1 VTGDDVDAHLP
12 TRRSACYILAMRK
25 RVVLLGIGA
34 AATLASGACGNDNDR
49 AATRIQVIDSAYS
62 QSWQPMEDTGTV
74 YRIAIISPLG
84 TDTVRN
90 VIPPAPIVV
99 GDSLV
104 IGLLQA
110 SEDSATPQRQVFR
123 LRLGQHQVETTPLP
137 EDVWP
142 SYQDVLV
149 SPDGRYIAYVGEDTT
164 PANPGTY
171 GIVRELRTGAIV
183 VKGPG
188 GGGCDCD
195 EDYNHARWFPPDS
208 FEIAV
213 AHRNSSGGWQR
224 FSGKASASRV
234 HVDTLTD
241 EPDWH

>member
-1 VTGDDVDAHLP
+1 VR
-12 TRRSACYILAMRK
+12 TRVIVIILGAGIAAM
-25 RVVLLGIGA
+25 
-34 AATLASGACGNDNDR
+34 SGACNRENDR
-49 AATRIQVIDSAYS
+49 SSTRVRVIDSTYTE
-62 QSWQPMEDTGTV
+62 SWEPMEDTGTV
-74 YRIAIISPLG
+74 YRIEITSPLG
-84 TDTVRN
+84 ADTVRN

-104 IGLLQA
+104 IGLLQL
-110 SEDSATPQRQVFR
+110 SEDSSTPQRQIFR
-123 LRLGQHQVETTPLP
+123 LRLGQHRIETEPIP
-137 EDVWP
+137 PDIWS
-142 SYQDVLV
+142 SYQDVLI
-149 SPDGRYIAYVGEDTT
+149 SPDGRFIAYVGEDTT

-171 GIVRELRTGAIV
+171 GIVRDLKTGQIV

-195 EDYNHARWFPPDS
+195 EDYNHARWFAPDS

-213 AHRNSSGGWQR
+213 AHSNSGAGWQR
-224 FSGKASASRV
+224 LSGKASASRV

>member
-1 VTGDDVDAHLP
+1 MQTRTLILLTGAVTV
-12 TRRSACYILAMRK
+12 IL
-25 RVVLLGIGA
+25 
-34 AATLASGACGNDNDR
+34 SGACGANDDR
-49 AATRIQVIDSAYS
+49 AATRIQVIDSAYA
-62 QSWQPMEDTGTV
+62 QSWEPVEDTGTV
-74 YRIAIISPLG
+74 YRIAVVSRLG

-90 VIPPAPIVV
+90 VVPPAPIIV

-104 IGLLQA
+104 IGLVQA
-110 SEDSATPQRQVFR
+110 SEDSSTPQRQIFR
-123 LRLGQHQVETTPLP
+123 LRLGQHRVETSPLP
-137 EDVWP
+137 DDVWL

-171 GIVRELRTGAIV
+171 GIVRDLRSGSIV

-195 EDYNHARWFPPDS
+195 DDYNHARWFAPDS

-213 AHRNSSGGWQR
+213 AHRNTNGGWQR

-234 HVDTLTD
+234 HVDTLSD

>member
-1 VTGDDVDAHLP
+1 
-12 TRRSACYILAMRK
+12 MRA
-25 RVVLLGIGA
+25 RVVVIVAGA
-34 AATLASGACGNDNDR
+34 GAVVMSGACRHEEDESS
-49 AATRIQVIDSAYS
+49 TRIRVLDSTYT

-74 YRIAIISPLG
+74 YRIEVVSPLG
-84 TDTVRN
+84 ADTIRN

-104 IGLLQA
+104 IGMIQQ
-110 SEDSATPQRQVFR
+110 SEDSSTPERRVFR
-123 LRLGQHQVETTPLP
+123 LRLGQHRVETSVLP

-142 SYQDVLV
+142 SYQDVLI
-149 SPDGRYIAYVGEDTT
+149 SPNGRYIAYVGEDTT
-164 PANPGTY
+164 PTNPGTY
-171 GIVRELRTGAIV
+171 GIVRDLATGDVV

-195 EDYNHARWFPPDS
+195 EDFNHARWFAPDS

-213 AHRNSSGGWQR
+213 AHSNSSGGWER
-224 FSGKASASRV
+224 ISGKASARRI
-234 HVDTLTD
+234 HVDTLAD